1 MFIKMLLLLLP
12 LLLSFLREGGCAPFG
27 VGAAGSGA
35 LRCHPGGVGTQ
46 RCPPP
51 PPPPW
56 GCGVGVRQPRPTEP
70 PGLVACVSS
79 WQTPGLADGSH
90 EEGTK
95 SEPMGGFW
103 GPCGCRGGGH
113 MGTPPSP
120 SRLQPRAQVALG
132 QRNAQHDA
140 AAQQE
145 AHVLHHKATPRAPAG
160 TPQHLGELGQS
171 GGSAGAQH
179 GPLPPALPA
188 LTMSARAT

>member
-51 PPPPW
+51 PMGMWGWGPAAATHGAPRVGCVRFILANTRVGGWVPRGGDKVRTHGWVLGSLRLSGWGAHREPP
-56 GCGVGVRQPRPTEP
+56 PRPTS
-70 PGLVACVSS
+70 G
-79 WQTPGLADGSH
+79 
-90 EEGTK
+90 
-95 SEPMGGFW
+95 
-103 GPCGCRGGGH
+103 
-113 MGTPPSP
+113 
-120 SRLQPRAQVALG
+120 LQPRAQVALG

-145 AHVLHHKATPRAPAG
+145 AHVLQHKATPRAPAG